1 MFLFFSGSKTD
12 IGFVLRALVSGFA
25 EIFTKIGSWQGD
37 VASFFL
43 QRKKGD
49 CEDNCEGTQERLHK
63 KLGQWYRM
71 LCSAGESTETQ
82 LNFWCI
88 FMQIHLVLYVCFAET
103 C

>member
-1 MFLFFSGSKTD
+1 MFEFLCANSVLSYQVKEKHAFKMFLFFSGSKTD

-63 KLGQWYRM
+63 KLGQ
-71 LCSAGESTETQ
+71 
-82 LNFWCI
+82 
-88 FMQIHLVLYVCFAET
+88 
-103 C
+103 